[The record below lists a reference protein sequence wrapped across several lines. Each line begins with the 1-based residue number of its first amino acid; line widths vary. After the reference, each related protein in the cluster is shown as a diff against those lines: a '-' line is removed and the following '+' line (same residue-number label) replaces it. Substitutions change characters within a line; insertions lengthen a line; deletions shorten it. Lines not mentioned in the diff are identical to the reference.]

1 MWNGEPA
8 WMGQECA
15 SRKSATQC
23 VRPVILLFYI
33 RPPPASGAR
42 TPSFSWSAETGPGTR
57 CCCLSLLSSDGG
69 EHMAV

>member
-1 MWNGEPA
+1 MRNGEPA
-8 WMGQECA
+8 WMGQECLA
-15 SRKSATQC
+15 QEC

-42 TPSFSWSAETGPGTR
+42 TPRSSRSAETGPGTR